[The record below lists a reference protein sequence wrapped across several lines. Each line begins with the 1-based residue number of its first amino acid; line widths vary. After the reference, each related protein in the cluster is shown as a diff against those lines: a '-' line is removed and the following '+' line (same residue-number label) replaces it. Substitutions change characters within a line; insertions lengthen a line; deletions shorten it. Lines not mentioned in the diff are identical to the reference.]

1 MPPQYSPSGG
11 KFPIRYIHFRTPAV
25 GLSATTN
32 PVPVLFPPLFV
43 RGPRANSLSR
53 FVWKKKQST
62 PLSFRV
68 TGLVVALRDHRR
80 TGDAGQYNG
89 YNSLP

>member
-1 MPPQYSPSGG
+1 MPAQYSPSGG
-11 KFPIRYIHFRTPAV
+11 KFPLRHIHFRTPAV

-53 FVWKKKQST
+53 FVWKKETVHST
-62 PLSFRV
+62 IVP
-68 TGLVVALRDHRR
+68 GHRIGR
-80 TGDAGQYNG
+80 GAARPQTDW
-89 YNSLP
+89 